1 MIAQARRKF
10 PELDDK
16 LHLAV
21 ERPED
26 EKAPILTKCGL
37 ALNSCNYENFALTE
51 SEEIFAKHSGGCCG
65 ECAAVLVSEIIAEE
79 SLGG

>member
-1 MIAQARRKF
+1 MQA
-10 PELDDK
+10 K
-16 LHLAV
+16 LVEPIEPDSRMHLAV
-21 ERPED
+21 ETGSV
-26 EKAPILTKCGL
+26 IQTKCGL
-37 ALNSCNYENFALTE
+37 VLNSCNYENFALTE